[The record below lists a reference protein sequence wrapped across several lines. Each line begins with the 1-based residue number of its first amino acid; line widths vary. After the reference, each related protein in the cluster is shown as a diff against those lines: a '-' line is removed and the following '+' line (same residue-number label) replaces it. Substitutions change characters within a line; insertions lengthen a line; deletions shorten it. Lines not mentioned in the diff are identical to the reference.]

1 VANILLIAGL
11 DPSGGAGILADTRV
25 AADHGLRAVG
35 VVTGLTEQ
43 DTRGVRN
50 ANAVSAEIVLHQL
63 RSLLSDVEVAAV
75 KIGMLGSEALADTVA
90 EALALTA
97 APVVWDPVL
106 LPTRGRVS
114 LYEGSQARAV
124 QLLTPHVTV
133 ATPNLHEAAAL
144 TGGAEISDVEGMEAA
159 AKALRAGGMD
169 AVLVT
174 GGHLSA
180 TYDGDVRRTT
190 GVVDVLAHLGGVERL
205 TGDWIDTGGPVHGTG
220 CALSTALACALAR
233 GASLV
238 DAARA
243 AKDFVASKLR
253 EAAAP
258 GRGMKSIV

>member
-1 VANILLIAGL
+1 MRNLLIIAGL
-11 DPSGGAGILADTRV
+11 DPSGGAGILADSRV
-25 AADHGLRAVG
+25 AAHHGLRSVG

-50 ANAVSAEIVLHQL
+50 ANVVATEIVLHQL
-63 RSLLSDVEVAAV
+63 RTLLSDVEIAAV
-75 KIGMLGSEALADTVA
+75 KIGMLGSEAIAGAVA
-90 EALALTA
+90 EALDLTA

-106 LPTRGRVS
+106 LPTRGRVA
-114 LYEGSQARAV
+114 LYQGSQARAV

-144 TGGAEISDVEGMEAA
+144 TGGEAIDDVEGMEAA
-159 AKALRAGGMD
+159 AKALRGGGMS

-180 TYDGDVRRTT
+180 TYDGDVRRATEAI
-190 GVVDVLAHLGGVERL
+190 DVLAYEGGVERL
-205 TGDWIDTGGPVHGTG
+205 AGDWIDTGGPVHGTG

-243 AKDFVASKLR
+243 AKDFVGSKLR
-253 EAAAP
+253 EPAAA

>member
-1 VANILLIAGL
+1 MPPSTANLLIIAGL
-11 DPSGGAGILADTRV
+11 DPTGGAGILADTRV
-25 AADHGLRAVG
+25 AAHHGLRAVG

-43 DTRGVRN
+43 DTSGVRN
-50 ANAVSAEIVLHQL
+50 ANVVSTEIVLHQL
-63 RSLLSDVEVAAV
+63 QSLLSDVEVAAV
-75 KIGMLGSEALADTVA
+75 KIGLLGSEALAGAVA

-159 AKALRAGGMD
+159 AQALRAGGMK

-174 GGHLSA
+174 GGHLS
-180 TYDGDVRRTT
+180 GDRST
-190 GVVDVLAHLGGVERL
+190 DVLAHEGGVERL
-205 TGDWIDTGGPVHGTG
+205 SGDWIDTGGPVHGSG

-243 AKDFVASKLR
+243 AKDFVGSKLR
-253 EAAAP
+253 AAAAP